1 MATKKNVNTDPIVFT
16 DPDGETITIEFNRET
31 VLLADKAGLSGEN
44 MQEKL
49 QNSPLTTVSA
59 LFYFGMLMHQPDT
72 TEDEAIQFFFDNVG
86 ADQEIFQRLINLYQ
100 KEGSFNAGYFLR
112 YHILSKFYRSIYFYI
127 SFS

>member
-16 DPDGETITIEFNRET
+16 NPDGETITIEFNRET

-44 MQEKL
+44 IQEKL
-49 QNSPLTTVSA
+49 YNSPLTTVSA

-86 ADQEIFQRLINLYQ
+86 ADQELFQRLINLYR
-100 KEGSFNAGYFLR
+100 KPYNDMATAHR
-112 YHILSKFYRSIYFYI
+112 KNSKWTVK
-127 SFS
+127 